1 MNKEVVNKLLDG
13 LVSGKE
19 LRSIQNKRKKE
30 YITEGVLYDLKDEYL
45 NEGWELDREFKY
57 KIRMRK
63 SKPQDEIFEDQ
74 VWNTLANLGFELLNK
89 DRNYQLPS
97 SVGESLTQKV
107 DVLAVDE
114 QTILLVKC
122 KSAEKNTKGNF
133 KEVIEAIGERKVGIL
148 KTLKKMFPNSKHK
161 VKFVLA
167 TNNYYLSKPDIERLE
182 NFDIIHFDEE
192 IIGYYQ
198 DLTKQLGL
206 SARFQLLGNL
216 FEGQT
221 IPELEN
227 QIPAIEGKMGS
238 HTYYSFSIEPDKL
251 LKLGYVLHRNKA
263 NKKLMPTYQRMI
275 KRARL
280 KSVQEFIDCGGYF
293 PNSLIINIEAK
304 RKLKFER
311 ANTQVKNAISNI
323 GVLHLP
329 KKYRSAFIIDGQHRL
344 YGYANSKYKSN
355 NSIPVVA
362 FVNLNRSEQ
371 VKLFM
376 DINEKQK
383 AVPKNL
389 RNTLNANL
397 LWNSESLIQQFKALR
412 LQIAQD
418 LGEDKDSPLYE
429 RIIIGENKKTSKMC
443 ITIDAVATSLYR
455 SNFFG
460 KISKNVIIEDGTFYN
475 GDLDSTYDK
484 IVPYLKSCFDYL
496 KSNLSEE
503 IWEKGE
509 EGIVLINKG
518 VYAIIMVISDI
529 ITHLSE
535 NKYINPKSDST
546 NKIFEETKT
555 YLDPIIH
562 FFKNI
567 TDEQVLELKSRYGSG
582 GDTKYWRTLEL
593 VVQET
598 HANFK
603 PAGLEDYLKKE
614 AKEFNEKSY
623 KLIRDL
629 EQFFNSEFKE
639 KLKSKFDKS
648 WWKKGVPPDVY
659 EKAELL
665 ASKKNREIE
674 DEEDEVTPWECLNLI
689 DYRKIALKNWR
700 DLYEKDFTKPGEEK
714 ISGGK
719 DAKTKWLVKLERIRN
734 ENFHSYSV
742 TEEEFAFLTELHEWL
757 IQRTIRNK
765 FQIETIDMS

>member
-13 LVSGKE
+13 LISGKE
-19 LRSIQNKRKKE
+19 LKSIQNKRKKE
-30 YITEGVLYDLKDEYL
+30 YITEGILYDLKDEYL

-89 DRNYQLPS
+89 DRNYRLPYS
-97 SVGESLTQKV
+97 EDESLTQQV

-114 QTILLVKC
+114 QTMLLVKC

-133 KEVIEAIGERKVGIL
+133 KEVIEAIGGRKVGIL

-429 RIIIGENKKTSKMC
+429 RIIIGENKKTSRMC

-455 SNFFG
+455 SDFFG

-475 GDLDSTYDK
+475 GDLDSTYNK
-484 IVPYLKSCFDYL
+484 IVPYLKSCFNYL
-496 KSNLSEE
+496 KNNLSEE

-529 ITHLSE
+529 INHLSE
-535 NKYINPKSDST
+535 NKYINPKSDA
-546 NKIFEETKT
+546 KDKLFEETKT

-598 HANFK
+598 HASFK
-603 PAGLEDYLKKE
+603 PSGLEDYLKKE

-700 DLYEKDFTKPGEEK
+700 DLYEKNFTKPGEEK

-765 FQIETIDMS
+765 FQIETINMA